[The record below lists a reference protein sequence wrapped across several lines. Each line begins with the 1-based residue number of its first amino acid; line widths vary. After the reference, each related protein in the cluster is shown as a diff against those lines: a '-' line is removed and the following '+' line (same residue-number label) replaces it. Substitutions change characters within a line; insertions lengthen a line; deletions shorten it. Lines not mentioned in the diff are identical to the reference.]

1 MIAVSLFASHF
12 MLPGI
17 ITRSMTDSA
26 LSLGKMWDMSGVE
39 ISHRQNYAPDI
50 CRQAARW
57 QNIAFGH
64 VSLDCCLNK
73 AMVHR
78 VFGTFYA
85 LNSSSLGACCCLGQ
99 DATVT
104 MQQGCYST
112 PQNCCEAAVVASCHH
127 RAYCTKT

>member
-1 MIAVSLFASHF
+1 LFSFSLFCDVYRTVDRHILYYTYAAVIAVSLFASHF

-85 LNSSSLGACCCLGQ
+85 LNSSSLGACCCL
-99 DATVT
+99 
-104 MQQGCYST
+104 
-112 PQNCCEAAVVASCHH
+112 
-127 RAYCTKT
+127 